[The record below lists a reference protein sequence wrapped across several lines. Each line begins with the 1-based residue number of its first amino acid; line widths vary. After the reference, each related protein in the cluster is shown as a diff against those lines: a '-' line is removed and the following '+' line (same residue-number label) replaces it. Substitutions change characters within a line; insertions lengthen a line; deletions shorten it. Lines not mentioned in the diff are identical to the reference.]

1 MMERNTWVV
10 IISALILVFILGS
23 VFWNPL
29 LERIDA
35 QFYPRFHPGIW
46 DQPVIRPPE
55 NSTAG
60 LTDYPF
66 IFQYNLTASTGFAS
80 AYKKYYR
87 PTFVINKGRNAT
99 IVLDIS
105 SATNYPVTV
114 TLAAVDDLPA
124 GGISFNRSES
134 MVIEPGKT
142 GQMNL
147 ELSASPEA
155 GLPEIPENGGEEAHQ
170 YPVGVWLRSEN
181 WSVGQ
186 GFYLKVA
193 G

>member
-1 MMERNTWVV
+1 MERNTWIA

-23 VFWNPL
+23 VFLNPL

-46 DQPVIRPPE
+46 DQPVIRPPD

-60 LTDYPF
+60 LTGYPF
-66 IFQYNLTASTGFAS
+66 MFQYNLTASTGFAS
-80 AYKKYYR
+80 AYKNYYR
-87 PTFVINKGRNAT
+87 PTFVISKGRNAT
-99 IVLDIS
+99 IVLDLS
-105 SATNYPVTV
+105 SATNHPVRV
-114 TLAAVDDLPA
+114 TLDAIDDLPA
-124 GGISFNRSES
+124 GGISFKRPES
-134 MVIEPGKT
+134 LVIEPGKT
-142 GQMNL
+142 GQINL
-147 ELSASPEA
+147 ELSASPDA
-155 GLPEIPENGGEEAHQ
+155 GLPEITENGGEEAHQ
-170 YPVGVWLRSEN
+170 YPVGIWLRSEN

>member
-1 MMERNTWVV
+1 MMKRNTWIV

-23 VFWNPL
+23 FLLNPL

-55 NSTAG
+55 NSTVG

-66 IFQYNLTASTGFAS
+66 MFRYNLTASTGFAS

-87 PTFVINKGRNAT
+87 PTFVIIKGRNAT
-99 IVLDIS
+99 IVLDVF
-105 SATNYPVTV
+105 SATKHPVTV

-124 GGISFNRSES
+124 GGISFNRPDSI
-134 MVIEPGKT
+134 VIGPGDT
-142 GQMNL
+142 RQMDL
-147 ELSASPEA
+147 ELFASPKA
-155 GLPEIPENGGEEAHQ
+155 GLPEIPESGGEEAHQ
-170 YPVGVWLRSEN
+170 YPVGVWLRAEN

-186 GFYLKVA
+186 GFYLRVA
-193 G
+193 